1 MSQLRAEGSVGYH
14 EVTNSTAD
22 RRKDLARMKTATAEA
37 VLRRIP
43 NRRVA
48 RAGAAR
54 DVQML
59 LAAVRWP
66 VFSQTSF
73 DMVRSLVQQGIT
85 ARTVLD
91 VGANRGQFSVA
102 VLELMRPEVVHAFEP
117 LPAAAAR
124 LRQLGSRYPA
134 LVVHETAVGAAN
146 GSAPIRVSEQTQ
158 SSSLLQMLPRH
169 LDAFPESRVCATID
183 VRIQALDEM
192 LFPADLRRPTLLKV
206 DTQGFERAVI
216 LGGSTLLS
224 AVDYV
229 VLELSF
235 TELYQGEMLFT
246 EGIRL
251 LDASGFA
258 FARPV
263 GTLRD
268 PRTREYLQMDALFV
282 RGSPEGDLTQER

>member
-1 MSQLRAEGSVGYH
+1 MKRA
-14 EVTNSTAD
+14 
-22 RRKDLARMKTATAEA
+22 MAEA

-43 NRRVA
+43 SRRIA
-48 RAGAAR
+48 RAAAAR
-54 DVQML
+54 DAQML

-66 VFSQTSF
+66 VFSRTSF
-73 DMVRSLVQQGIT
+73 DMVRSLVQQGIA

-124 LRQLGSRYPA
+124 LRQLGTRYPA
-134 LVVHETAVGAAN
+134 LVVHQTAVGAAK
-146 GSAPIRVSEQTQ
+146 GDAQIRVSEQTQ

-169 LDAFPESRVCATID
+169 LDAFPESRVRAT
-183 VRIQALDEM
+183 VEVKVHALDEM
-192 LFPADLRRPTLLKV
+192 FVPADLRRPTLLKV

-216 LGGSTLLS
+216 LGSSTLLS

-246 EGIRL
+246 EGVRL
-251 LDASGFA
+251 LAASGFA

-263 GTLRD
+263 GALRD

-282 RGSPEGDLTQER
+282 RGSIQQDLIAEW